1 MQSTLEEI
9 LVRHD
14 WISTFTHPPD
24 VLALLRTNVAPSP
37 PQSARLK
44 TSYEGLKTTL
54 AELQSDLDLLHNV
67 TASLQTRMTRLMSLQ
82 NDYET
87 ALSPIRRIPSEIT
100 MEILC
105 RSWKDSQFSDISLG
119 RRPAGFNVFRIRE
132 GPWHL

>member
-9 LVRHD
+9 LARHD

-24 VLALLRTNVAPSP
+24 VLALLRTNDAPSH

-44 TSYEGLKTTL
+44 ASFEGLQTAL
-54 AELQSDLDLLHNV
+54 AELQSNLDLLHNV
-67 TASLQTRMTRLMSLQ
+67 AASLQTQMSCLLSLKH
-82 NDYET
+82 DYET
-87 ALSPIRRIPSEIT
+87 VLSPIRRIPSEIA

-105 RSWKDSQFSDISLG
+105 RSWKDAEFSDISLG

-132 GPWHL
+132 GP